1 MQFDRSPAEVWR
13 RYERDRDYKRSIGL
27 YDRVRRNEAFY
38 LGRQWEGL
46 RVQSLDPLIF
56 NVLRRCVNLFV
67 AMLVSDDVAVRV
79 TPFEMNGE
87 GRRTAHVLERAFAS
101 AIERSGVKALG
112 RPLLKNAC
120 VDGDACFYVHF
131 DPALETGQAVKG
143 DIAVD
148 LIDSTN
154 ICFGNPACDEVQR
167 QPYIIIAMRRD
178 VDEVRREA
186 RENGISEDE
195 ISAIRADDAGEY
207 HRWRVNGGEER
218 VTVLLH
224 MRRVEGGIAFCKTV
238 RNATVMREKV
248 LPYRLYPVTHL
259 CWNRVR
265 GSCHGESPL
274 TEAIPNQIAIN
285 KLYSMYVQ
293 CIKQVAFPKIV
304 YDMTRFP
311 NGWSND
317 VGKAIAMRGNP
328 NEAIAAAFRA
338 PDISAQVLQLLRQ
351 MMTDTTELMG
361 ASEASLGTVRPDN
374 TSAIIAVQSA
384 TAAPLELTKM
394 EFYRFTEDWARIFLD
409 MMGVHYGVRT
419 ASRTGRALT
428 SLPSPDRICAFRWMS
443 ARQATGPRSC
453 RPRPATICSK
463 AASSPTRSFI
473 SRTCPIIRYAANT
486 TCCTRSACSDR
497 PRRRKQQM
505 QEPNNR
511 NPENT
516 MPLDPF
522 AAAEAPVQ
530 SAETTYPVE
539 ADGEIHELTLDELIE
554 AAAQGLSRHNAY
566 VRRNRAANALPNGQ
580 IYAAFVE
587 EYPDVRPE
595 DIPQQV
601 WEWAQ
606 QEGSLVS
613 AYRKWEIAELRD
625 ELAALEM
632 NRRNRRAAVGT
643 AQTDGEPAGID
654 PVTLALLGR

>member
-79 TPFEMNGE
+79 TPFDMDEN
-87 GRRTAHVLERAFAS
+87 GRRTAKVLERAFAS

-120 VDGDACFYVHF
+120 VDGDACFYMHF

-143 DIAVD
+143 DISVD
-148 LIDSTN
+148 LIDSVN

-186 RENGISEDE
+186 RENGVSDDE
-195 ISAIRADDAGEY
+195 IEAIRADDSGEY
-207 HRWRVNGGEER
+207 LRYRANREDGR

-224 MRRVEGGIAFCKTV
+224 MRRVEGGIAFCKTT

-317 VGKAIAMRGNP
+317 VGKAIGMRGNP
-328 NEAIAAAFRA
+328 NEAIAAAFRV
-338 PDISAQVLQLLRQ
+338 PDISAQVLQLLQQ
-351 MMTDTTELMG
+351 MMRDTTELMG
-361 ASEASLGTVRPDN
+361 ASEASLGTVHPDN

-419 ASRTGRALT
+419 LVLPDEDGGEPQKQSFDFS
-428 SLPSPDRICAFRWMS
+428 SLAGQDMNLQVDI
-443 ARQATGPRSC
+443 G
-453 RPRPATICSK
+453 
-463 AASSPTRSFI
+463 AASYWSEIMQTTTNDHLLESGVI
-473 SRTCPIIRYAANT
+473 SDPLVYLENVPDYQVRGKHDLLHALRVQRQTQKEEAKNAQP
-486 TCCTRSACSDR
+486 D
-497 PRRRKQQM
+497 
-505 QEPNNR
+505 EP
-511 NPENT
+511 
-516 MPLDPF
+516 
-522 AAAEAPVQ
+522 
-530 SAETTYPVE
+530 
-539 ADGEIHELTLDELIE
+539 
-554 AAAQGLSRHNAY
+554 
-566 VRRNRAANALPNGQ
+566 
-580 IYAAFVE
+580 
-587 EYPDVRPE
+587 
-595 DIPQQV
+595 
-601 WEWAQ
+601 
-606 QEGSLVS
+606 
-613 AYRKWEIAELRD
+613 
-625 ELAALEM
+625 
-632 NRRNRRAAVGT
+632 
-643 AQTDGEPAGID
+643 
-654 PVTLALLGR
+654 

>member
-1 MQFDRSPAEVWR
+1 MQFDRTPAEVWR
-13 RYERDRDYKRSIGL
+13 RFERDRDYKRSIGL

-79 TPFEMNGE
+79 TPFDMDEN
-87 GRRTAHVLERAFAS
+87 GRRTAKVLERAFAS
-101 AIERSGVKALG
+101 AIERSGVKTLG

-120 VDGDACFYVHF
+120 VDGDACFYMHF

-143 DIAVD
+143 DISVD
-148 LIDSTN
+148 LIDSVN

-186 RENGISEDE
+186 RENGVSDDE
-195 ISAIRADDAGEY
+195 IEAIRADDSGEY
-207 HRWRVNGGEER
+207 LRYRANREDGR

-224 MRRVEGGIAFCKTV
+224 MRRVEGGIAFCKTT
-238 RNATVMREKV
+238 RSATVMREKV

-317 VGKAIAMRGNP
+317 VGKAIGMRGNP
-328 NEAIAAAFRA
+328 NEAIAAAFRV
-338 PDISAQVLQLLRQ
+338 PDISAQVLQLLQQ
-351 MMTDTTELMG
+351 MMRDTTELMG
-361 ASEASLGTVRPDN
+361 ASEASLGTVHPDN

-419 ASRTGRALT
+419 LVLPDEDGGEPQKQSFDFSSLAGQDMNLQVDIGAASYWSEIMQTTTNDHLLESGVISDPLVYLENVPDYQVRGKHDLLHALRVQRQTQKEEAKNAQPDEPYSRGKPPARPVGGGGRA
-428 SLPSPDRICAFRWMS
+428 
-443 ARQATGPRSC
+443 
-453 RPRPATICSK
+453 
-463 AASSPTRSFI
+463 
-473 SRTCPIIRYAANT
+473 
-486 TCCTRSACSDR
+486 
-497 PRRRKQQM
+497 
-505 QEPNNR
+505 R
-511 NPENT
+511 N
-516 MPLDPF
+516 
-522 AAAEAPVQ
+522 
-530 SAETTYPVE
+530 S
-539 ADGEIHELTLDELIE
+539 
-554 AAAQGLSRHNAY
+554 
-566 VRRNRAANALPNGQ
+566 VR
-580 IYAAFVE
+580 
-587 EYPDVRPE
+587 DH
-595 DIPQQV
+595 
-601 WEWAQ
+601 
-606 QEGSLVS
+606 
-613 AYRKWEIAELRD
+613 
-625 ELAALEM
+625 LA
-632 NRRNRRAAVGT
+632 
-643 AQTDGEPAGID
+643 
-654 PVTLALLGR
+654 GRGGR

>member
-1 MQFDRSPAEVWR
+1 MQFDRTPAEVWR
-13 RYERDRDYKRSIGL
+13 RFECDRDYKRSIGL

-79 TPFEMNGE
+79 TPFDMDEN
-87 GRRTAHVLERAFAS
+87 GRRTAKVLERAFAS

-120 VDGDACFYVHF
+120 VDGDACFYMHF

-143 DIAVD
+143 DISVD
-148 LIDSTN
+148 LIDSVN

-186 RENGISEDE
+186 RENGVSDDE
-195 ISAIRADDAGEY
+195 IEAIRADDSGEY
-207 HRWRVNGGEER
+207 LRYRANREDGR

-224 MRRVEGGIAFCKTV
+224 MRRVEGGIAFCKTT
-238 RNATVMREKV
+238 RSATVMREKV

-317 VGKAIAMRGNP
+317 VGKAIGMRGNP
-328 NEAIAAAFRA
+328 NEAIAAAFRV
-338 PDISAQVLQLLRQ
+338 PDISAQVLQLLQQ
-351 MMTDTTELMG
+351 MMRDTTELMG
-361 ASEASLGTVRPDN
+361 ASEASLGTVHPDN

-419 ASRTGRALT
+419 LVLPDEDGSEPQKQSFDFS
-428 SLPSPDRICAFRWMS
+428 SLAGQDMNLQVDI
-443 ARQATGPRSC
+443 G
-453 RPRPATICSK
+453 
-463 AASSPTRSFI
+463 AASYWSEIMQTTTNDHLLESGVI
-473 SRTCPIIRYAANT
+473 SDPLVYLENVPDYQVRGKHDLLHALRVQRQTQKEEAKNAQP
-486 TCCTRSACSDR
+486 D
-497 PRRRKQQM
+497 
-505 QEPNNR
+505 EP
-511 NPENT
+511 
-516 MPLDPF
+516 
-522 AAAEAPVQ
+522 
-530 SAETTYPVE
+530 
-539 ADGEIHELTLDELIE
+539 
-554 AAAQGLSRHNAY
+554 
-566 VRRNRAANALPNGQ
+566 
-580 IYAAFVE
+580 
-587 EYPDVRPE
+587 
-595 DIPQQV
+595 
-601 WEWAQ
+601 
-606 QEGSLVS
+606 
-613 AYRKWEIAELRD
+613 
-625 ELAALEM
+625 
-632 NRRNRRAAVGT
+632 
-643 AQTDGEPAGID
+643 
-654 PVTLALLGR
+654 

>member
-79 TPFEMNGE
+79 TPFDMDEN
-87 GRRTAHVLERAFAS
+87 GRRTAKVLERAFAS

-120 VDGDACFYVHF
+120 VDGDACFYMHF

-143 DIAVD
+143 DISVD
-148 LIDSTN
+148 LIDSVN

-186 RENGISEDE
+186 RENGVSDDE
-195 ISAIRADDAGEY
+195 IEAIRADDSGEY
-207 HRWRVNGGEER
+207 LRYRANREDGR

-224 MRRVEGGIAFCKTV
+224 MRRVEGGIAFCKTT
-238 RNATVMREKV
+238 RSATVMHEKV

-317 VGKAIAMRGNP
+317 VGKAIGMRGNP
-328 NEAIAAAFRA
+328 NEAIAAAFRV
-338 PDISAQVLQLLRQ
+338 PDISAQVLQLLQQ
-351 MMTDTTELMG
+351 MMRDTTELMG
-361 ASEASLGTVRPDN
+361 ASEASLGTVHPDN

-419 ASRTGRALT
+419 LVLPDEDGGEPQKQSFDFS
-428 SLPSPDRICAFRWMS
+428 SLAGQDMNLQVDI
-443 ARQATGPRSC
+443 G
-453 RPRPATICSK
+453 
-463 AASSPTRSFI
+463 AASYWSEIMQTTTNDHLLESGVI
-473 SRTCPIIRYAANT
+473 SDPLVYLENVPDYQVRGKHDLLHALRVQRQTQKEEAKNAQP
-486 TCCTRSACSDR
+486 D
-497 PRRRKQQM
+497 
-505 QEPNNR
+505 EP
-511 NPENT
+511 
-516 MPLDPF
+516 
-522 AAAEAPVQ
+522 
-530 SAETTYPVE
+530 
-539 ADGEIHELTLDELIE
+539 
-554 AAAQGLSRHNAY
+554 
-566 VRRNRAANALPNGQ
+566 
-580 IYAAFVE
+580 
-587 EYPDVRPE
+587 
-595 DIPQQV
+595 
-601 WEWAQ
+601 
-606 QEGSLVS
+606 
-613 AYRKWEIAELRD
+613 
-625 ELAALEM
+625 
-632 NRRNRRAAVGT
+632 
-643 AQTDGEPAGID
+643 
-654 PVTLALLGR
+654 

>member
-1 MQFDRSPAEVWR
+1 MQFDRTPAEVWR

-79 TPFEMNGE
+79 TPFDMDEN
-87 GRRTAHVLERAFAS
+87 GRRTAKVLERAFAS

-148 LIDSTN
+148 LIDSAN

-207 HRWRVNGGEER
+207 HRLRVNGGEER

-224 MRRVEGGIAFCKTV
+224 MRRVENGIAFCKTV

-317 VGKAIAMRGNP
+317 VGKAIGMRGNP
-328 NEAIAAAFRA
+328 NEAIAAAFRV
-338 PDISAQVLQLLRQ
+338 PDISAQVLQLLQQ
-351 MMTDTTELMG
+351 MMRDTTELMG
-361 ASEASLGTVRPDN
+361 ASEASLGTVHPDN

-419 ASRTGRALT
+419 LVLPNEDGGEPEKCTFDFSALAGQDMR
-428 SLPSPDRICAFRWMS
+428 LQVDV
-443 ARQATGPRSC
+443 G
-453 RPRPATICSK
+453 
-463 AASSPTRSFI
+463 AASYWSEIMQTTTNDHLLESGVI
-473 SRTCPIIRYAANT
+473 SDPLVYLENVPDYQVRGKHDLLHALR
-486 TCCTRSACSDR
+486 
-497 PRRRKQQM
+497 M
-505 QEPNNR
+505 QRQTQKEEAKNAQPDEP
-511 NPENT
+511 
-516 MPLDPF
+516 
-522 AAAEAPVQ
+522 
-530 SAETTYPVE
+530 
-539 ADGEIHELTLDELIE
+539 
-554 AAAQGLSRHNAY
+554 
-566 VRRNRAANALPNGQ
+566 
-580 IYAAFVE
+580 
-587 EYPDVRPE
+587 
-595 DIPQQV
+595 
-601 WEWAQ
+601 
-606 QEGSLVS
+606 
-613 AYRKWEIAELRD
+613 
-625 ELAALEM
+625 
-632 NRRNRRAAVGT
+632 
-643 AQTDGEPAGID
+643 
-654 PVTLALLGR
+654 